1 MKLAVCYRGHLRTL
15 SKTFEN
21 QKQHL
26 FKDNDVDFF
35 CHTWNIYEEEIDFLK
50 EVVKPK
56 RFLVEDVKMFEK
68 NPYNTMT
75 VSNSCMETNFQKE
88 KFLSDGYLQGR
99 PYNVLSMLYS
109 LNKVGTLRKEY
120 SQREGVKYDGVI
132 ILRPDIYFCDD
143 FNYNKVDIDKINIS
157 WFERIGEQL
166 NNPVS
171 IIDHMSF
178 SSEENM
184 DYYCDCFLYLPTY
197 YFTQKVPM
205 IPEVMLGWHMRSN
218 SFEINMIDTIHS
230 VVRTDNYENY
240 YTNIDK

>member
-56 RFLVEDVKMFEK
+56 RFLVVDVKLFEK

-75 VSNSCMETNFQKE
+75 VSDSCMETNFEKD
-88 KFLSDGYLQGR
+88 KFLNDGYLQGR

-109 LNKVGTLRKEY
+109 LNKVNSLRKEY
-120 SQREGVKYDGVI
+120 CQRENIKYDAVI
-132 ILRPDIYFCDD
+132 ICRPDIYFYGD
-143 FNYNKVDIDKINIS
+143 FNYNEIDINKVNIS
-157 WFERIGEQL
+157 WFESIGEHL
-166 NNPVS
+166 NNQVS
-171 IIDHMSF
+171 IIDHIGF

-184 DYYCDCFLYLPTY
+184 NYYCDCFLYLPAY
-197 YFTQKVPM
+197 YFNQKVPM
-205 IPEVMLGWHMRSN
+205 IPEVMLGWHIKSN
-218 SFEINMIDTIHS
+218 SFEINMINTVHS